1 MVVTICEINFKN
13 LDGNDIF
20 LLLEEVE
27 KRHNG
32 DVDKTSHSSIYI
44 YFIYLKEQRNN
55 EFQNLI
61 SIGTKYSI
69 IYLL

>member
-1 MVVTICEINFKN
+1 MVVTICETNFKN
-13 LDGNDIF
+13 LDGNGMF
-20 LLLEEVE
+20 LLLEELE

-32 DVDKTSHSSIYI
+32 DVDKASHSSI

-61 SIGTKYSI
+61 SII
-69 IYLL
+69 